1 MKAMYRPEEMIFSL
15 TTDSTNVICV
25 KNGKLDNAIMVGN
38 RLEIEKYLQ
47 KKLWGLGGYTKEY
60 KRCKFSYVKATKD
73 SRKLGLSIGDIAVR
87 HTEGTPCIFIN
98 GMQVSKSI
106 DKNFK
111 SI

>member
-1 MKAMYRPEEMIFSL
+1 MKAMYTPEKMVFSL

-47 KKLWGLGGYTKEY
+47 KKLWGLGSYTKEY
-60 KRCKFSYVKATKD
+60 KRCRFSYVKATEN
-73 SRKLGLSIGDIAVR
+73 SRKLGLAIGDIAVM
-87 HTEGTPCIFIN
+87 HTEGTPCIFVN
-98 GMQVSKSI
+98 GIQVSKSI
-106 DKNFK
+106 AKNFK